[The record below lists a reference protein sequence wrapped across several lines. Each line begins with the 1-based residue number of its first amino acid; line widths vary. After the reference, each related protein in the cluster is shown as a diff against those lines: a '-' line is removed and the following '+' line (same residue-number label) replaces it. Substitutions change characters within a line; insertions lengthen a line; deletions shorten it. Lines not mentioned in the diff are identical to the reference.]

1 MNYFLNRAELK
12 ELIDNKSLGK
22 KYKDRDFERLYAD
35 MLEWDIKF
43 IVHNYLTALN
53 IEVEKYEKA
62 EQRRILNTIY
72 NLAEEVNLEIEE
84 IDADFIKYLFGAS
97 RQSGTT
103 LLEEISNRLQTFN
116 EIPVWQRLL

>member
-35 MLEWDIKF
+35 MLEWEIKF

-103 LLEEISNRLQTFN
+103 LLEELSNRLQTFN

>member
-35 MLEWDIKF
+35 MLEWEIKF

-97 RQSGTT
+97 RQSVTT